1 MSNTTKQ
8 EVVATVTAAP
18 KPPFSMAKCIAVLG
32 VAVTILIGFL
42 AYLFYNASYAGLK
55 EGIVTG
61 YNDAKEFVKKILA
74 SSGLTTIEVKTGQG
88 RPVMM
93 YVLWEQEQD
102 VSYEYSTTWVGS
114 TKSIKLFSKYKC
126 FYGVDASLEG
136 VDVSWNS
143 PGVLKLGNP
152 NVALIAM
159 DPVGELKIMEEDGIW
174 NRLQTK
180 DREAAHNDL
189 LRTARRIA
197 ANDTNA
203 LLITKLRFQ
212 ELIRNGMSGGYKLIT
227 TD

>member
-18 KPPFSMAKCIAVLG
+18 KPSFNMAMCIAVLG

-42 AYLFYNASYAGLK
+42 AYLPHKTVDVVIGGPKVIYD
-55 EGIVTG
+55 
-61 YNDAKEFVKKILA
+61 DAKKFLKDILA

-88 RPVMM
+88 SPVMK

-102 VSYEYSTTWVGS
+102 VSYEYSTTWMGS

-126 FYGVDASLEG
+126 LYGVDASLEG
-136 VDVSWNS
+136 VDVSWKS
-143 PGVLKLGNP
+143 PGVLNLDNP
-152 NVALIAM
+152 NVALITM
-159 DPVGELKIMEEDGIW
+159 EPVGELKIMEEDGIW

-180 DREAAHNDL
+180 DREVAHNDL

-197 ANDTNA
+197 AHDTNA
-203 LLITKLRFQ
+203 LLITKLRFE
-212 ELIRNGMSGGYKLIT
+212 ELIRNGMPGGYKLIT
-227 TD
+227 KD